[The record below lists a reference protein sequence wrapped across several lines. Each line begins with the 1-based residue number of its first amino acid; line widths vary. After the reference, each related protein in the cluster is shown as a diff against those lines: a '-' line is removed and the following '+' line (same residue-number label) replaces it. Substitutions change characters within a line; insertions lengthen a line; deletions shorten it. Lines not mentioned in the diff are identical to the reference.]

1 MGWIEY
7 VEEILI
13 ATTTLTIVEI
23 HRNHSEDH
31 HPLHSCRSKRWAITD
46 IIANTIICAI
56 RLVRKI

>member
-23 HRNHSEDH
+23 HRNRSEDH
-31 HPLHSCRSKRWAITD
+31 HLLHSCRIKEIS
-46 IIANTIICAI
+46 NH
-56 RLVRKI
+56 